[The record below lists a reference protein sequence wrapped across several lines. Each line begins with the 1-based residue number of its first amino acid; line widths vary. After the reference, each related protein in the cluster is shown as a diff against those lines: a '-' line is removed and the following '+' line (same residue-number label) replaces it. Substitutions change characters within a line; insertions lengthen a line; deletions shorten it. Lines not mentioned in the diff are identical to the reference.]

1 MPEIPEEDGNSST
14 ATTDTNAMEQQQH
27 GQKRRA
33 SLDEE
38 QDLPDPKRSR

>member
-14 ATTDTNAMEQQQH
+14 ATADTNAMEQQH